1 MKAPLPWSL
10 QVPALQILSNLF
22 ALKCLLAA
30 PNLMTSLDGR
40 SVVPLHLPA
49 HMPAKASIHHCSRP
63 GLPMPRAWWV
73 DESVVG
79 PSRALHG
86 AGQTPRL
93 APLEAGSTPPPGAT
107 PKMPLDVA
115 QCTLGAGTP
124 FPPCPRPHSS
134 RQRALLG
141 RVFCV

>member
-1 MKAPLPWSL
+1 MESPGACTANSIK
-10 QVPALQILSNLF
+10 
-22 ALKCLLAA
+22 
-30 PNLMTSLDGR
+30 
-40 SVVPLHLPA
+40 SVCIEVFISSPQPHDLIGWEVRGPIASPSSHA
-49 HMPAKASIHHCSRP
+49 RKASIHHCSRP